1 MLALPDNGML
11 RSINKHNIA
20 FEFLCDWIE
29 GSILFDET
37 EDEFSVMDVVDV
49 LISENI
55 YDEQD
60 FAEEIV
66 VGAWNELTHR
76 LNCIDSEMPFSV
88 IYPLVKRAGSWE
100 DTPAHSFCVLLSL
113 AQCYKRW
120 WAGVSGGGYNEQGE
134 LFELLTQES
143 LEEQFSDWHIRRT
156 SWYRTQP
163 MDLRE
168 MVNRIADWLGE
179 DVGDDINAWTGS
191 ESKDM
196 GLDLLCYRPFPDNR
210 ASFPVYLMQ
219 CASGQNWTEK
229 VYQPDIDLWQKL
241 VNFVVRPQKAFA
253 IPFALSD
260 DDFRKQCVLIQG
272 LFLDRYR
279 LLAAARFREQ
289 WESSSLKD
297 RIIRWAMPRV
307 NQLPRNN

>member
-11 RSINKHNIA
+11 RSISAHNIV
-20 FEFLCDWIE
+20 FEYLCDWIE
-29 GSILFDET
+29 GNILFDET
-37 EDEFSVMDVVDV
+37 EDKFSVVDIVDV

-60 FAEEIV
+60 FAEKIV
-66 VGAWNELTHR
+66 IDAWIELKR
-76 LNCIDSEMPFSV
+76 RANCIDSEMAFSV
-88 IYPLVKRAGSWE
+88 VYPTVKRTRSWE

-120 WAGVSGGGYNEQGE
+120 WVNISEGGYREQGE

-143 LEEQFSDWHIRRT
+143 LETQFSDWCIRRT
-156 SWYRTQP
+156 GWYRTEP
-163 MDLRE
+163 TELRG
-168 MVNRIADWLGE
+168 MVNRIANWLGE
-179 DVGDDINAWTGS
+179 DTGDDINAWVSSDGR
-191 ESKDM
+191 DM

-210 ASFPVYLMQ
+210 TGFPVYLMQ

-229 VYQPDIDLWQKL
+229 VYQPNIDLWQRL

-272 LFLDRYR
+272 LFLDRCR

-297 RIIRWAMPRV
+297 RIIRWAMPRID
-307 NQLPRNN
+307 QLPRN

>member
-11 RSINKHNIA
+11 WSINKHNIA

-100 DTPAHSFCVLLSL
+100 APPLTVFVFCFLSL
-113 AQCYKRW
+113 NVTKD
-120 WAGVSGGGYNEQGE
+120 GGLVY
-134 LFELLTQES
+134 
-143 LEEQFSDWHIRRT
+143 LEEVTT
-156 SWYRTQP
+156 SKG
-163 MDLRE
+163 
-168 MVNRIADWLGE
+168 N
-179 DVGDDINAWTGS
+179 
-191 ESKDM
+191 
-196 GLDLLCYRPFPDNR
+196 
-210 ASFPVYLMQ
+210 
-219 CASGQNWTEK
+219 
-229 VYQPDIDLWQKL
+229 
-241 VNFVVRPQKAFA
+241 
-253 IPFALSD
+253 
-260 DDFRKQCVLIQG
+260 
-272 LFLDRYR
+272 
-279 LLAAARFREQ
+279 
-289 WESSSLKD
+289 SS
-297 RIIRWAMPRV
+297 
-307 NQLPRNN
+307 NY

>member
-1 MLALPDNGML
+1 MLALPDSGML
-11 RSINKHNIA
+11 RSINTHNVVI
-20 FEFLCDWIE
+20 EYLCDWIE

-37 EDEFSVMDVVDV
+37 EEKFSVMDIVDV

-55 YDEQD
+55 YDEQN

-66 VGAWNELTHR
+66 VDAWGELKR
-76 LNCIDSEMPFSV
+76 RVNCIDSAVPFSV
-88 IYPLVKRAGSWE
+88 IYPTVKRTGTWE
-100 DTPAHSFCVLLSL
+100 DAPAHSFCVLLSL
-113 AQCYKRW
+113 AQCYRAW
-120 WAGVSGGGYNEQGE
+120 WVGISRGDYREQGE

-143 LEEQFSDWHIRRT
+143 LETQFSDWCIRRT
-156 SWYRTQP
+156 GWYRTQP
-163 MDLRE
+163 TDLRE

-179 DVGDDINAWTGS
+179 DVGDDINTWAGS
-191 ESKDM
+191 EGKDM

-210 ASFPVYLMQ
+210 AGFPVYLMQ
-219 CASGQNWTEK
+219 CASGQNWIEK
-229 VYQPDIDLWQKL
+229 VYQPDINLWQKL

-260 DDFRKQCVLIQG
+260 DDFKKQCVLVQG
-272 LFLDRYR
+272 LLLDRCR

-297 RIIRWAMPRV
+297 RIIRWGIPRV
-307 NQLPRNN
+307 NQLPRN